1 MSNTK
6 KTAAP
11 LRRGPQHRQGHGR
24 HREPPRT
31 PGDLVAVPG
40 QAGLRVLAAGALG
53 SAALMSMP
61 AGMASAASAPG
72 PVAASLTASVRP
84 APAPGVPAPQL
95 TVPQLPDVTFN
106 LPQPVPFLDL
116 PAGTPGLLSTTAPAP
131 AVSAPIS
138 DNTAPSPGAQPGGAV
153 SGSISGAL
161 GPVGGTL
168 GLSCGSANCALTIG
182 YLAGFGGSAR
192 VAVSPSPP
200 PTAFSVDAGAQAS
213 ANVGGV
219 GLTGGG
225 SVSLTNPNGL
235 QLFGRVSTPVGVQ
248 GTVSGTVPPS
258 VLAGIGEA
266 DSNAAAAEAGLYAA
280 PPPPPPTPNQQVAQG
295 FADLANI
302 GTGSGPSLASVLAGI
317 GEADSN
323 AAAAEAGLYA
333 APPPTPTQLTPAQ
346 RIDQGFS
353 PVSANDPASI
363 VQQDF
368 AALTASGVGAGT
380 GAGDLSNLLGLQPA
394 GPVAGQLP
402 AVPYISNLTTPDG
415 TVINPLTP
423 TAIVPAT
430 PAAATPAPADQAP
443 AAPAGQTPP
452 ASGPQSQADPAQP
465 SASVQPG
472 PTDQP
477 SAPVAAAPDT
487 ATVPPVPVAAA
498 PDIQPPAPAPVTPDV
513 EPIVT
518 DSQPA
523 APDIQPPAPA
533 PVTPDVEPIVTDS
546 QPAAPDITAP
556 SPTLVASADPT
567 SVNSAP
573 AAVAAPAP
581 VLAGIGPV
589 VVAGGFSGGGF
600 SGGGSA

>member
-1 MSNTK
+1 MRTLSS
-6 KTAAP
+6 
-11 LRRGPQHRQGHGR
+11 
-24 HREPPRT
+24 PPVT
-31 PGDLVAVPG
+31 
-40 QAGLRVLAAGALG
+40 
-53 SAALMSMP
+53 S
-61 AGMASAASAPG
+61 
-72 PVAASLTASVRP
+72 
-84 APAPGVPAPQL
+84 PQL

-106 LPQPVPFLDL
+106 PPQPVPFLDL

-138 DNTAPSPGAQPGGAV
+138 DSTAPSPGAQPGGSV

-333 APPPTPTQLTPAQ
+333 APPAPLTPAQQVAQDFAALAGDGGGSGITFAPGGRVLSFGAQTTAGLTVTIPLSWSALAGIGEADSNAAAAEAGLYAAPPPTPTQLTPAQ

-402 AVPYISNLTTPDG
+402 AVPYISNLTAPDG

-430 PAAATPAPADQAP
+430 PAAATPAPGRQAP

-487 ATVPPVPVAAA
+487 AAVPPVPVAAA

-513 EPIVT
+513 
-518 DSQPA
+518 Q
-523 APDIQPPAPA
+523 
-533 PVTPDVEPIVTDS
+533 PIVTDS

-581 VLAGIGPV
+581 VSAGIGPV